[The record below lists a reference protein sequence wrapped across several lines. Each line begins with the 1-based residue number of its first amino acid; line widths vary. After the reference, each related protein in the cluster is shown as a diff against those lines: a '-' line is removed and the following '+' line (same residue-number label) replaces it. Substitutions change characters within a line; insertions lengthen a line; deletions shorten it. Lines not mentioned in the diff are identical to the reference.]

1 MTSTSVVMVVD
12 DDEDLRETVCEF
24 LEGDGYRTIGSSDG
38 ASALSRLQQQSEKPA
53 VILLDLMMPGM
64 NGWEFREQQLRQPEI
79 AHIPVVVMTASRD
92 PSGIDAN
99 EIVFKPVKLVRLLEI
114 VGRYAANDAG
124 S

>member
-1 MTSTSVVMVVD
+1 MTSTGVVMVVD
-12 DDEDLRETVCEF
+12 DDEDLRETVCEL
-24 LEGDGYRTIGSSDG
+24 LEGDGYRTICSSDG
-38 ASALSRLQQQSEKPA
+38 ASALSRLQEQSEKPA